1 MRPQPFTAILLL
13 FFSAGLITAQDLPV
27 QLEFKRAVEKNTRTM
42 DGIPGPDYW
51 INHSDYRLDVDVIFE
66 NDTVWIKGDA
76 DITFYNESPD
86 ELNMIVLRSYP
97 DIMADAAI
105 RNYYIFPF
113 NETRQ
118 VSYSD
123 LLIGDDT
130 IPSAMLMQRRTS
142 TNLVVRL
149 DEPLKPGNSINMN
162 LSWKYYMHPN
172 INIRQGVFDDDAIFI
187 AYWYPQVA
195 VYDDIYGWDMTD
207 YAGIVEFYNDFNNYD
222 VTITLPAGYLV
233 WAGGILQ
240 NPEEVYPRELR
251 DKVEN
256 ALQSDD
262 IVNIIKAEDL
272 PVDNGEGE
280 KVTWKFKAE
289 NTPDFTFA
297 ASKTHVWDASGLE
310 VEDGRRVL
318 VSAVY
323 PDSSKQYHKAAQFAR
338 DAIKYLSFECPGVP
352 YPWPSMTVFNCGEGS
367 GGMESPMMV
376 NNGDQADE
384 VMANE
389 VVFHEISHSYLP
401 FFTGT
406 NERRFAWMDEGW
418 ATYQGIKW
426 SKGDPSGTAGNYRQV
441 FNMVSG
447 TANDLPMMI
456 PTYSIFDQLASNFN
470 SYVRASQAFM
480 TIEDQLGTE
489 GMNNAWKI
497 YTQRW
502 HHKHPAPWDLFA
514 IFEEVAGYDLD
525 WLLLPWYYEF
535 KTQELELSS
544 VDTEKGTAIIKN
556 IGKLPLPVY
565 LELEYDDGSIIKVHK
580 KPEVFK
586 SSLEVKI
593 KIDDPGKLKSVK
605 LGNPYFFDRDL
616 SNNNWE
622 KEEVSGEQ

>member
-1 MRPQPFTAILLL
+1 MTWKKNLFLALLILIIPSA
-13 FFSAGLITAQDLPV
+13 FSYAQDIPV
-27 QLEFKRAVEKNTRTM
+27 QLEFKRAIENKTRTM
-42 DGIPGPDYW
+42 DGVAGPEYW
-51 INHSDYRLDVDVIFE
+51 INHSDYKLDAEVIFE

-76 DITFYNESPD
+76 DITYYNESPD

-97 DIMADAAI
+97 DITADAAL
-105 RNYYIFPF
+105 RNFYIFPF

-118 VSYSD
+118 VRYGD
-123 LLIGDDT
+123 LLVGDDT
-130 IPSAMLMQRRTS
+130 IPSQMLMQRRTS
-142 TNLVVRL
+142 TNLMVRL
-149 DEPLKPGNSINMN
+149 EEPLKSGNSINMK

-172 INIRQGVFDDDAIFI
+172 INIRQGVFEDDAIFI

-222 VTITLPAGYLV
+222 VSITLPAGYLV
-233 WAGGILQ
+233 WAGGVLQ
-240 NPEEVYPRELR
+240 NPEEVYPPALK
-251 DKVEN
+251 DKVAN

-262 IVNIIKAEDL
+262 IVNIINADDL
-272 PVDNGEGE
+272 PIDQGNKE
-280 KVTWKFKAE
+280 KVTWKFKSE
-289 NTPDFTFA
+289 KTPDFTFA

-323 PDSSKQYHKAAQFAR
+323 PDSSKHYHKAAQFAR

-352 YPWPSMTVFNCGEGS
+352 YPWPSMTVFNCGEGG

-376 NNGDQADE
+376 NNGDQAVEVLADE
-384 VMANE
+384 VI
-389 VVFHEISHSYLP
+389 FHEISHSYLP
-401 FFTGT
+401 FFTGA

-426 SKGDPSGTAGNYRQV
+426 SKADSAGTAGNYSQV
-441 FNMVSG
+441 FNIVSG
-447 TANDLPMMI
+447 TANDLPLMI
-456 PTYSIFDQLASNFN
+456 PTYSIFDGLASNFN
-470 SYVRASQAFM
+470 SYVRSSQAFM
-480 TIEDQLGTE
+480 TIENQLGAE

-514 IFEEVAGYDLD
+514 VFEEVAGYDLD

-535 KTQELELSS
+535 KTQELELAA
-544 VDTEKGTAIIKN
+544 VDNKEGNVVIKN
-556 IGKLPLPVY
+556 IGGLPMPVY
-565 LELEYDDGSIIKVHK
+565 LTLEYEDGTVKKIHK

-586 SSLEVKI
+586 SSAEVTI
-593 KIDDPGKLKSVK
+593 RIDDSGKLKSVK

-616 SNNNWE
+616 TNNTWV
-622 KEEVSGEQ
+622 KER

>member
-1 MRPQPFTAILLL
+1 MRLKSVTAIILL
-13 FFSAGLITAQDLPV
+13 FLGTGFIVAQDLPV
-27 QLEFKRAVEKNTRTM
+27 HLEFQRAIENNTRTM
-42 DGIPGPDYW
+42 DGKPGSEYW
-51 INHSDYRLDVDVIFE
+51 INHSDYKLDAEVTFE
-66 NDTVWIKGDA
+66 NDTVWINGKA
-76 DITFYNESPD
+76 NITYYNESPD
-86 ELNMIVLRSYP
+86 ELNIIVLRSYQ
-97 DIMADAAI
+97 DMTADAAL
-105 RNYYIFPF
+105 RNFYIFPQ

-130 IPSAMLMQRRTS
+130 IPSQMLMQSRTS
-142 TNLVVRL
+142 TNLIIRL
-149 DEPLKPGNSINMN
+149 NEPLEPGDNIDMK

-172 INIRQGVFDDDAIFI
+172 VNIRQGVYEDDAIFV

-222 VTITLPAGYLV
+222 VSITLPAGYLV
-233 WAGGILQ
+233 WAGGSLQ
-240 NPEEVYPRELR
+240 NPEDVYPHELR
-251 DKVEN
+251 DKVDN
-256 ALQSDD
+256 ALKSDD

-272 PVDNGEGE
+272 PVNNGDRE

-318 VSAVY
+318 ISAVY

-338 DAIKYLSFECPGVP
+338 DAIKYLSFECPGVA

-376 NNGDQADE
+376 NNGDQAEE

-426 SKGDPSGTAGNYRQV
+426 SKADVTGTAGIYKRV

-447 TANDLPMMI
+447 TANDLPLII
-456 PTYSIFDQLASNFN
+456 PTYSIFDGMASNFN
-470 SYVRASQAFM
+470 SYVRSSQAFM

-489 GMNNAWKI
+489 GINKAWKI

-502 HHKHPAPWDLFA
+502 HNKHPAPWDLFA

-535 KTQELELSS
+535 KTQELELAS
-544 VDTEKGTAIIKN
+544 VDTEEGTIVIKN
-556 IGKLPLPVY
+556 TGGLPLPVY
-565 LELEYDDGSIIKVHK
+565 IELEYQDGSKKTVHR
-580 KPEVFK
+580 KPAVFK
-586 SSLEVKI
+586 SSTEVNI
-593 KIDDPGKLKSVK
+593 EIEDAARLSSVK

-616 SNNNWE
+616 SNNTWQ
-622 KEEVSGEQ
+622 KE

>member
-1 MRPQPFTAILLL
+1 MRLKSVTAIILL
-13 FFSAGLITAQDLPV
+13 FLGTGFIVAQDLPV
-27 QLEFKRAVEKNTRTM
+27 HLEFQRAIENNTRTM
-42 DGIPGPDYW
+42 DGKPGSEYW
-51 INHSDYRLDVDVIFE
+51 INHSDYKLDAEVTFE
-66 NDTVWIKGDA
+66 NDTVWINGKA
-76 DITFYNESPD
+76 NITYYNESPD
-86 ELNMIVLRSYP
+86 ELNIIVLRSYQ
-97 DIMADAAI
+97 DMTADAAL
-105 RNYYIFPF
+105 RNFYIFPQ

-130 IPSAMLMQRRTS
+130 IPSQMLMQSRTS
-142 TNLVVRL
+142 TNLIIRL
-149 DEPLKPGNSINMN
+149 NEPLEPGDNIDMK

-172 INIRQGVFDDDAIFI
+172 VNIRQGVYEDDAIFV

-222 VTITLPAGYLV
+222 VSITLPAGYLV
-233 WAGGILQ
+233 WAGGSLQ
-240 NPEEVYPRELR
+240 NPEDVYPHELR
-251 DKVEN
+251 DKVDH
-256 ALQSDD
+256 ALKSDD

-272 PVDNGEGE
+272 PVNNGDRE

-318 VSAVY
+318 ISAVY

-338 DAIKYLSFECPGVP
+338 DAIKYLSFECPGVA

-376 NNGDQADE
+376 NNGDQAEE

-426 SKGDPSGTAGNYRQV
+426 SKADVTGTAGIYKRV

-447 TANDLPMMI
+447 TANDLPLII
-456 PTYSIFDQLASNFN
+456 PTYSIFDGMASNFN
-470 SYVRASQAFM
+470 SYVRSSQAFM

-489 GMNNAWKI
+489 GINKAWKI

-502 HHKHPAPWDLFA
+502 HNKHPAPWDLFA

-535 KTQELELSS
+535 KTQELELAS
-544 VDTEKGTAIIKN
+544 VDTEEGTIVIKN
-556 IGKLPLPVY
+556 TGGLPLPVY
-565 LELEYDDGSIIKVHK
+565 IELEYQDGSKKTVHR
-580 KPEVFK
+580 KPAVFK
-586 SSLEVKI
+586 SSTEVNI
-593 KIDDPGKLKSVK
+593 EIEDAARLSSVK

-616 SNNNWE
+616 SNNTWQ
-622 KEEVSGEQ
+622 KE